1 MDVRAAESE
10 PISTSSGFGVDALGA
25 ADGGAGRG
33 EITSGAATAQT
44 TRALAA
50 SVIKPVRTKSSDR
63 FPQTGPIHPILSCKR
78 FRHYHPSEG
87 GLRA

>member
-50 SVIKPVRTKSSDR
+50 SVIKPVRTKNSDR
-63 FPQTGPIHPILSCKR
+63 LPQTGPIHPILSCKR